1 MKLLYSDYGINST
14 SKLPLKN
21 ITRLL
26 IDSVKLD
33 QEEKLWNQWLVD
45 YSRMSGETFVSFA
58 DYKEK
63 TIHKSENK
71 TILNKEEIL
80 KDAEEARR
88 LVEEGR

>member
-1 MKLLYSDYGINST
+1 MLADAFKI
-14 SKLPLKN
+14 
-21 ITRLL
+21 
-26 IDSVKLD
+26 D
-33 QEEKLWNQWLVD
+33 QEEKLWDQWLVD
-45 YSRMSGETFVSFA
+45 YSRMTGETFVSFA

-63 TIHKSENK
+63 TIHKSGNK